1 MSFLDDNIIETLKS
15 QEKIKRITNRIKYK
29 ESLCEPVSRVFLG
42 NTYRATANEKI
53 KRFSECGKYLEINPE
68 TGHIY
73 KANFCKERLCPVC
86 NYLKSCNNWRKI
98 KLTIDDIRENN
109 TQTQFVFM
117 SLTVKNC
124 TPEDLKKTIDEL
136 LQGFRRL
143 TNRKTWKKC
152 ILGTLRGLEITY
164 NPKENT
170 FHPHIHILA
179 CVPNTY
185 FSENY
190 ITIDQLRKWWQESA
204 RLDYFVQVDIRKT
217 TGDNEAISEV
227 AKYSIKTAEVLN
239 ANSSDQKIT
248 AVKKMHLA
256 TYGRRLIATTGVFKE
271 TMKKLNI
278 GDLEEITERD
288 NAESETIKLIW
299 NESSEEFK
307 TWEV

>member
-1 MSFLDDNIIETLKS
+1 MSFLDDNNIETGKS
-15 QEKIKRITNRIKYK
+15 QDKIERITNRIKYK
-29 ESLCEPVSRVFLG
+29 QALCEPVSKVFLG
-42 NTYRATANEKI
+42 NTYRASAIEKT
-53 KRFSECGKYLEINPE
+53 KRYEECGKYLEINPE

-98 KLTIDDIRENN
+98 KLTVDDIRENN
-109 TQTQFVFM
+109 KQCQFIFM

-124 TPEDLKKTIDEL
+124 TPENLKNTIDEL
-136 LQGFRRL
+136 LTGFRRL

-190 ITIDQLRKWWQESA
+190 ITIEQLRKWWKESA

-217 TGDNEAISEV
+217 TGDNDAISEV
-227 AKYSIKTAEVLN
+227 AKYSIKTAEVLSVN
-239 ANSSDQKIT
+239 NTDQKID
-248 AVKKMHLA
+248 AVRKMHMA
-256 TYGRRLIATTGVFKE
+256 TYGRRLIATTGIFKE
-271 TMKKLNI
+271 TMKKLNV
-278 GDLEEITERD
+278 GDLDAITEEGNIETETIRLVW
-288 NAESETIKLIW
+288 SETNK
-299 NESSEEFK
+299 EFNI
-307 TWEV
+307 WEV